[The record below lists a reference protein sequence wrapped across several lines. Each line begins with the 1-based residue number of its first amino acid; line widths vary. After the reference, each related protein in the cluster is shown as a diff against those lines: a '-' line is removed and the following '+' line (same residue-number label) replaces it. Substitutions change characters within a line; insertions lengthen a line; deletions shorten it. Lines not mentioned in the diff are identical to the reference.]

1 MVLLQGFIEARRK
14 AAQTA
19 AAATSSHAA
28 QADQAETS
36 NFVAEQGRSTP
47 TVVSEED
54 IIEDENKIENL
65 ENEETVQLAEKLNEK
80 YEYPICDFSN
90 EWENG
95 LRVHLARK
103 HSKLEQL
110 DGFSKIDDLDK
121 KYEDTVHYWKTGWL
135 GTMYHSFLTAN
146 DIINSIDIP
155 EDLNFGS
162 KENSVWNEGGFPPGL
177 RFFCLIHKLQAVPLD
192 IICVRK

>member
-1 MVLLQGFIEARRK
+1 MAHTEIDSFVLKFKYLCSAGFKATLNVEAEDGKASICLKANLGYTPSSFLHLYHHGPSPRVHRGPSYYRRQARRK

-36 NFVAEQGRSTP
+36 NFVAEKGPSTP

-54 IIEDENKIENL
+54 IIEDENKIENE

-103 HSKLEQL
+103 HSKLE
-110 DGFSKIDDLDK
+110 
-121 KYEDTVHYWKTGWL
+121 
-135 GTMYHSFLTAN
+135 
-146 DIINSIDIP
+146 
-155 EDLNFGS
+155 
-162 KENSVWNEGGFPPGL
+162 
-177 RFFCLIHKLQAVPLD
+177 
-192 IICVRK
+192 